1 MLGEMSSLAEY
12 DSNIDINS
20 IYNMYICNIY
30 IYILYYVYIYIYVH
44 VFVNVCIYIY
54 MLAIRLTAGPK
65 ERFLTLCQVESHLYI
80 ARGDKFLDAHAVLRH
95 LQKDTSD
102 ARC

>member
-1 MLGEMSSLAEY
+1 MC
-12 DSNIDINS
+12 
-20 IYNMYICNIY
+20 IYA

-44 VFVNVCIYIY
+44 VFVNVCVYIY

-65 ERFLTLCQVESHLYI
+65 ERFLTLCLQVESHLYI
-80 ARGDKFLDAHAVLRH
+80 ARGDKFLDAQAVLRH
-95 LQKDTSD
+95 LPKDTSD